1 VQAKSSRGPVA
12 PFRRLWPLAAALAV
26 GLSACS
32 GSEAPAPPPPPRP
45 AAAPVSKA
53 PPPAPAAAPAPAP
66 VPAAM
71 AVAFTY
77 EAKGRRDPFRP
88 LIAAKP
94 PMPPRKCPPTGC
106 VGLPWLRVAELKLTG
121 IIWGGRGYYALVEA
135 PDGKGYVIRKND
147 LVGEDADESARVSA
161 IVPDAVTFEVQGIV
175 QTPSARTRVV
185 ELRLR
190 KEE

>member
-1 VQAKSSRGPVA
+1 MPAKSSRGPAA

-32 GSEAPAPPPPPRP
+32 GDEAPSPPPPPRP
-45 AAAPVSKA
+45 APAPATKA
-53 PPPAPAAAPAPAP
+53 PPPAPTAAAAPDQAP
-66 VPAAM
+66 PATA
-71 AVAFTY
+71 AAFSY

-88 LIAAKP
+88 LIAPKVAAPSKRVRP
-94 PMPPRKCPPTGC
+94 
-106 VGLPWLRVAELKLTG
+106 GLPGLRVAELKLTG

-135 PDGKGYVIRKND
+135 PDGKGYVLRKND

-161 IVPDAVTFEVQGIV
+161 IVPDGITFEVQGVV

>member
-1 VQAKSSRGPVA
+1 VPAKSSRGPA
-12 PFRRLWPLAAALAV
+12 TPFRRLWPLAAALAV

-32 GSEAPAPPPPPRP
+32 GDEAPSPPPPPRP
-45 AAAPVSKA
+45 APAPATKA
-53 PPPAPAAAPAPAP
+53 PTAAPAAAPAPTAA
-66 VPAAM
+66 PAA
-71 AVAFTY
+71 AFSY

-88 LIAAKP
+88 LIAPKVATPSKRVRP
-94 PMPPRKCPPTGC
+94 
-106 VGLPWLRVAELKLTG
+106 GLPGLRVAELKLTG

-135 PDGKGYVIRKND
+135 PDGKGYVLRKND
-147 LVGEDADESARVSA
+147 LVGEDADESARVST
-161 IVPDAVTFEVQGIV
+161 IVPDAVTFEVQGVV

>member
-1 VQAKSSRGPVA
+1 MQAKSSRGPA
-12 PFRRLWPLAAALAV
+12 TPFRRLWPLAAALAV

-32 GSEAPAPPPPPRP
+32 GEEAPSPPPPPRP
-45 AAAPVSKA
+45 APAPVTKA
-53 PPPAPAAAPAPAP
+53 PGPAPVAAPAPPQA
-66 VPAAM
+66 PAAT
-71 AVAFTY
+71 AAAFSY

-88 LIAAKP
+88 LIAPKVAAPSKRVRP
-94 PMPPRKCPPTGC
+94 
-106 VGLPWLRVAELKLTG
+106 GLPGLRVAELKLTG

-135 PDGKGYVIRKND
+135 PDGKGYVLRKND
-147 LVGEDADESARVSA
+147 LVGEDADESARVST
-161 IVPDAVTFEVQGIV
+161 IVPDAVTFEVQGVV